1 VPAESGGGRA
11 TARAEGGPFEEK
23 QDNML
28 RRFAYRA
35 LPRLLPPSTLHWLAE
50 HVREWENLIKRG
62 TTCWPFDAV
71 IELENWCNRSCW
83 YCPQSGQK
91 YARLEIT
98 DEMFSLALQ
107 RLREVGWDGQLFFSI
122 FNEPFAC
129 KRIVE
134 RIGSARAALPKALIN
149 INTNADY
156 LTKELM
162 AASINAGLDRV
173 VITRH
178 PPYNKNWDAKVKE
191 LMELFPG
198 VIRMQ
203 QLQDDQLRNVA
214 GLITKL
220 VPAAPPTNPCPAL
233 VDVFVIRYNGDI
245 GPCCCDYDRG
255 VVLGNIKDNSIREIW
270 NNEKFKRMRAELAQG
285 IRTEKICKNCNGSYR
300 GL

>member
-1 VPAESGGGRA
+1 MGR
-11 TARAEGGPFEEK
+11 P
-23 QDNML
+23 
-28 RRFAYRA
+28 
-35 LPRLLPPSTLHWLAE
+35 
-50 HVREWENLIKRG
+50 I
-62 TTCWPFDAV
+62 
-71 IELENWCNRSCW
+71 I
-83 YCPQSGQK
+83 
-91 YARLEIT
+91 
-98 DEMFSLALQ
+98 
-107 RLREVGWDGQLFFSI
+107 FSI

-134 RIGSARAALPKALIN
+134 RIGSTRSALPKALIN

-162 AASINAGLDRV
+162 ASSIKAGLDRV

-178 PPYNKNWDAKVKE
+178 PPYNNNWDAKVKD
-191 LMELFPG
+191 LMKLFPG

-220 VPAAPPTNPCPAL
+220 VPAALPTNPCSAL

-255 VVLGNIKDNSIREIW
+255 VVLGNIKDNNIREIW
-270 NNEKFKRMRAELAQG
+270 NNEKFKRMRGELSHG